1 MLKKK
6 KFYITCLCLILLI
19 ISLELIINQRKDK
32 YIHISLDDTI
42 QVFEDLTIDIDA
54 KSIFDNETLAFLKD
68 CHDKYGMV
76 FSLYVFYEKENFNL
90 SNTTDRFKKE
100 FQENSD
106 WLKFGFHAKKEY
118 MNYENSSYE
127 NAYNDYTQVINEL
140 VRITGGKSVIDRFPR
155 LANFA
160 GNQESIQAMKA
171 AKYGV
176 QGLLGSDDERT
187 SYYLNEEESSI
198 LVKNGSY
205 LDSKHNLEFL
215 TSLKRIEENDHLI
228 KDCDSRK
235 ICIVFTHEALLKNDD
250 VKRKLNEL
258 GEWVKESKGKYIF
271 PMDLELARYFK

>member
-1 MLKKK
+1 
-6 KFYITCLCLILLI
+6 
-19 ISLELIINQRKDK
+19 
-32 YIHISLDDTI
+32 
-42 QVFEDLTIDIDA
+42 
-54 KSIFDNETLAFLKD
+54 
-68 CHDKYGMV
+68 
-76 FSLYVFYEKENFNL
+76 
-90 SNTTDRFKKE
+90 
-100 FQENSD
+100 
-106 WLKFGFHAKKEY
+106 
-118 MNYENSSYE
+118 
-127 NAYNDYTQVINEL
+127 
-140 VRITGGKSVIDRFPR
+140 
-155 LANFA
+155 
-160 GNQESIQAMKA
+160 MKA

-228 KDCDSRK
+228 KDCDSKK